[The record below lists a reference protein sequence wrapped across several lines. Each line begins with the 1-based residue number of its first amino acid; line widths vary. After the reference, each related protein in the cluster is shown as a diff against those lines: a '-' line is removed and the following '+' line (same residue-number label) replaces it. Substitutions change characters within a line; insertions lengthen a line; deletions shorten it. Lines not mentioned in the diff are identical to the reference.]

1 MLRRILAATLV
12 VGGAMAT
19 SGAALAQGDPA
30 AAVAAGVATGVLV
43 ATGAVPVE
51 HREPLHQY
59 VIRENRPSVVYQ
71 DEIEVGREFRGP
83 HETYALPDQYGV
95 TGHRYAV
102 VNEQYVVI
110 HPTTKKIVYTRRR

>member
-19 SGAALAQGDPA
+19 SGAAFARGDPA

-71 DEIEVGREFRGP
+71 DEIDVGREVRGP
-83 HETYALPDQYGV
+83 RQTQALPAQFGV

-102 VNEQYVVI
+102 LNEQYVVI
-110 HPTTKKIVYTRRR
+110 HPTTKN

>member
-1 MLRRILAATLV
+1 MLGRIVAATLV
-12 VGGAMAT
+12 VGGAMT
-19 SGAALAQGDPA
+19 SSAALAQNDPA
-30 AAVAAGVATGVLV
+30 AAVAAGVITGAAIATGVI
-43 ATGAVPVE
+43 VPYE

-59 VIRENRPSVVYQ
+59 VVRENRPSVVYQ

-110 HPTTKKIVYTRRR
+110 HPTTKKIVYIRRR